1 MYDHFERTHGTKWI
15 RPRFPDCLS
24 EDEYN
29 AQVQKEKEQVEKERE
44 LEKLKK
50 DNVRLKNDLTK
61 WQSQAVTTALK
72 GTKVGKA
79 VLKDL
84 QA

>member
-1 MYDHFERTHGTKWI
+1 MYDHFERTHGTKWS

-29 AQVQKEKEQVEKERE
+29 AQVQKEGE

-50 DNVRLKNDLTK
+50 DNVRLQEDLSK
-61 WQSQAVTTALK
+61 WQSDAVTSALK

>member
-1 MYDHFERTHGTKWI
+1 MYDHFERTHGRKWS
-15 RPRFPDCLS
+15 RPRYPDCLS

-29 AQVQKEKEQVEKERE
+29 AQVQKEGE

-50 DNVRLKNDLTK
+50 DNVRLKNDLSK

>member
-1 MYDHFERTHGTKWI
+1 MYDHFERTHGTKWS
-15 RPRFPDCLS
+15 RPRYPDCLS

-29 AQVQKEKEQVEKERE
+29 AQVQKEKEKVEKERE

-50 DNVRLKNDLTK
+50 DNVRLQEDLSK
-61 WQSQAVTTALK
+61 WQSDAVTSALK

-84 QA
+84 LA

>member
-1 MYDHFERTHGTKWI
+1 MYGHFEKTHGTKWS
-15 RPRFPDCLS
+15 RPRYPDCLS

-29 AQVQKEKEQVEKERE
+29 AQVQKEGE

-50 DNVRLKNDLTK
+50 DNVRLQEDLSK
-61 WQSQAVTTALK
+61 WQSHAVTSALK

>member
-1 MYDHFERTHGTKWI
+1 MYDHFERTHGTKWS
-15 RPRFPDCLS
+15 RPRYPDCLS

-29 AQVQKEKEQVEKERE
+29 AQVQKEGE

-50 DNVRLKNDLTK
+50 DNVRLQEDLSK
-61 WQSQAVTTALK
+61 WQSDAVTSALK

>member
-1 MYDHFERTHGTKWI
+1 MYDHFERTHGRKWS
-15 RPRFPDCLS
+15 RPRYPDCLS

-29 AQVQKEKEQVEKERE
+29 AQVQKEGE

-50 DNVRLKNDLTK
+50 DNIRLQEDLSK
-61 WQSQAVTTALK
+61 WQSDAVTSALK

>member
-1 MYDHFERTHGTKWI
+1 MYDHFERTHGRKWS
-15 RPRFPDCLS
+15 RPRYPDCLS

-29 AQVQKEKEQVEKERE
+29 AQVQKEGE

-50 DNVRLKNDLTK
+50 DNMRLQEDLSK
-61 WQSQAVTTALK
+61 WQSDAVTSALK